1 MVVGIGTMVLRI
13 HECRSLKAKRKVV
26 KAYIGRIRNNF
37 NASVAETGAND
48 IYQRAE
54 IGVSLI
60 GNSRSV
66 INAKLDKIFNLAEDI
81 GMAELIETELEII
94 SL

>member
-13 HECRSLKAKRKVV
+13 HDCRSLKAKRKVV
-26 KAYIGRIRNNF
+26 KAYIGRIRNHF

-60 GNSRSV
+60 GNNRSV
-66 INAKLDKIFNLAEDI
+66 INAKLDKVFNLAEDI
-81 GMAELIETELEII
+81 GLAELIETDMEII
-94 SL
+94 NL